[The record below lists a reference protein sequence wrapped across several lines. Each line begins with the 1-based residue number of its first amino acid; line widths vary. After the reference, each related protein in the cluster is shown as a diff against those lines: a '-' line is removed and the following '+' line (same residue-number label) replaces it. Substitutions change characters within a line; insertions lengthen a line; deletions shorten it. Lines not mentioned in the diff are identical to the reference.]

1 MLKIEAGKKYR
12 TRGGDEVEILK
23 TGINFINPVI
33 GVVTHK
39 ETGGQSVLTLEEN
52 GSYFGG
58 QQCRFDLISEITS
71 EEGGDYPFSIEIVEG
86 PDKGLVREVREYTDL
101 PRGKAFRILPTK
113 PPKRVVWL
121 NVYPD
126 ESSGFFYNSR
136 QGADHQADS
145 ARIACIRVEFEEGQF
160 DE

>member
-12 TRGGDEVEILK
+12 TRGGDGVEILK
-23 TGINFINPVI
+23 TDINPSYPIVGI
-33 GVVTHK
+33 VTFK
-39 ETGGQSVLTLEEN
+39 DTNDQDTVTFREN
-52 GSYFGG
+52 GSYFVG
-58 QQCRFDLISEITS
+58 QEHRFDLISEITS
-71 EEGGDYPFSIEIVEG
+71 EEGSDYPSSIEIVEG
-86 PDKGLVREVREYTDL
+86 PDKGIVREVLEYTDL

-121 NVYPD
+121 NVYYDGSASAFP
-126 ESSGFFYNSR
+126 SR
-136 QGADHQADS
+136 EEADASTFKD